1 MESDT
6 SPHPMVSKKHNK
18 LIWAIPVTLAVIVIF
33 AGLLTVARRCRH
45 LQNSYENS
53 GYRQLLMNDDAEEN
67 DYGDKRGETFHAG
80 IVVHFNFISIK
91 FLLLYDIKS
100 SESC

>member
-33 AGLLTVARRCRH
+33 AGLLIVARKCRH

-53 GYRQLLMNDDAEEN
+53 GYRQLMNDDAERMITVIIEV
-67 DYGDKRGETFHAG
+67 KRFMQVSLYILISFPLNSCSSMILHLQK
-80 IVVHFNFISIK
+80 VVS
-91 FLLLYDIKS
+91 
-100 SESC
+100 